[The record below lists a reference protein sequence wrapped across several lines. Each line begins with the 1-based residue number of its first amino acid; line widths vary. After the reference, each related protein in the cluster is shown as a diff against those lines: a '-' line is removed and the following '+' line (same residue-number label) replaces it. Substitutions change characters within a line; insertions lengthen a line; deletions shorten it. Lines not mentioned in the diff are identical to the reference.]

1 MKRFLFVLSLLLLL
15 SKLSTAQ
22 KISVTGSVKDVH
34 DHAIPLASLTT
45 GKNKTGVAADGN
57 GNFSL
62 SVLPNTAIHISAVGF
77 KDTVVNVQVS
87 TSLQIVLQPEEN
99 YLSNV
104 QVTASQNKFTPQFSN
119 QLKNEIVQTEFL
131 HYKTENNISS
141 SGISV
146 YEGNRIV
153 DNRIVSYHIT
163 TNAPSGNIYQGSAIP
178 EFHSKEDTKGSI
190 YLFDSWMQGT
200 IVNGYDS
207 NIVNDDKNLYNIN
220 KITGDLVMTRD
231 FSSALTLDKTRI
243 SFFTLFNDS
252 AKNSH
257 TFMIVPEI
265 NINLFCEVIAL
276 GDSCNVFKLTTT
288 RFVKADFRSDGIA
301 STGNNYDE
309 YVDDV
314 KYYVY
319 NVKTDSYQPF
329 LLKKKSIIAAFDNNE
344 RVNEYFLKH
353 KDGIDETVVKNLA
366 EYVNGETHLQNN

>member
-1 MKRFLFVLSLLLLL
+1 MKRFLVALSFLLLL
-15 SKLSTAQ
+15 SGLSMAQ
-22 KISVTGSVKDVH
+22 KINVTGSVKDVH
-34 DHAIPLASLTT
+34 DHAIPLASITT

-62 SVLPNTAIHISAVGF
+62 SVLANTAIHISAIGF
-77 KDTVVNVQVS
+77 KDTVVTVQ
-87 TSLQIVLQPEEN
+87 TTTNLQIVLQPAEN

-104 QVTASQNKFTPQFSN
+104 QVTASQSKFASQFNN
-119 QLKNEIVQTEFL
+119 QLKNEIVQAEFL
-131 HYKTENNISS
+131 HYKMENNISS
-141 SGISV
+141 SGMSI

-163 TNAPSGNIYQGSAIP
+163 TNAPSGNIYQGSALP
-178 EFHSKEDTKGSI
+178 EFQSKEDTKGSI
-190 YLFDSWMQGT
+190 YLFNSWMQGT

-231 FSSALTLDKTRI
+231 FSNGLTLDRTRI
-243 SFFTLFNDS
+243 SFFTLFDS
-252 AKNSH
+252 AKNAH

-265 NINLFCEVIAL
+265 DINLFCEVIAL
-276 GDSCNVFKLTTT
+276 GDSCNVFKLTKTK
-288 RFVKADFRSDGIA
+288 FVKADFHSDGIV

-319 NVKTDSYQPF
+319 NVRTDTYQPF
-329 LLKKKSIIAAFDNNE
+329 LLKKKSIIAAFDNNI
-344 RVNEYFLKH
+344 RVNEYFSKH
-353 KDGIDETVVKNLA
+353 KDAIDETVVKNLA
-366 EYVNGETHLQNN
+366 VYINGEKKPADN

>member
-1 MKRFLFVLSLLLLL
+1 MKRFLFVSGLLLLL
-15 SKLSTAQ
+15 SAQSTAQ
-22 KISVTGSVKDVH
+22 KINITGSVKDVH
-34 DHAIPLASLTT
+34 DHAIPLASITT
-45 GKNKTGVAADGN
+45 GKSKTGVAADGN

-62 SVLPNTAIHISAVGF
+62 SVLPNTAIYISALGF
-77 KDTVVNVQVS
+77 KDTVINVQA
-87 TSLQIVLQPEEN
+87 TTHLQIVLQPAEN

-119 QLKNEIVQTEFL
+119 QLKNEIVQAEFL
-131 HYKTENNISS
+131 HYKMENNISS

-153 DNRIVSYHIT
+153 GNSIVSYHIT
-163 TNAPSGNIYQGSAIP
+163 TNAPSGNIYQGSALP

-200 IVNGYDS
+200 VVNGYDS

-231 FSSALTLDKTRI
+231 FRRALTLDKTRI
-243 SFFTLFNDS
+243 SFFTLFDS
-252 AKNSH
+252 SKNAH
-257 TFMIVPEI
+257 TFMTVPEI
-265 NINLFCEVIAL
+265 NIDLFCEVIAL
-276 GDSCNVFKLTTT
+276 GDSCAVFKLTTT
-288 RFVKADFRSDGIA
+288 KFVKANFQSDGIV

-319 NVKTDSYQPF
+319 NGRTDAYQPF
-329 LLKKKSIIAAFDNNE
+329 LLKKKSIIAAFDNNA
-344 RVNEYFLKH
+344 RVNEYFSKH
-353 KDGIDETVVKNLA
+353 KDAIDENVVKNLA
-366 EYVNGETHLQNN
+366 DYINGETKPTDN